1 MENLIGK
8 NFLWWERYRPKKIA
22 DVILPKRLKEEFQQY
37 IDTGNIPNLML
48 AGPPGT
54 GKTTVALAMINE
66 LGADYMKK
74 NGSLE
79 VNNDLLRTTIAD
91 FASAMS
97 LNGRKYVIIDEAD
110 YLSAARVQPAF
121 RDFIQEY
128 SISTSF
134 IFIVNYK
141 NRIIEPLHSR
151 FALKEFIFTKEERA
165 NLVVEQL
172 KAFQKILET
181 EKIPYDIKVCAQFV
195 QKNFP
200 DFRKVLVEA
209 QSYVNRQ
216 GGKIDTG
223 LLTYSIDTS
232 IPALIELI
240 KKKDFSATR
249 KFITEGLTVDH
260 IEVFS
265 KLYELLPLKLS
276 PASMAQATLILD
288 EYQYKASFVANQ
300 DINVA
305 ACMVELMSIAEWNK

>member
-1 MENLIGK
+1 MIG
-8 NFLWWERYRPKKIA
+8 NDYLWWEKYRPKKIA
-22 DVILPKRLKEEFQQY
+22 DVILPKRLKDEFQAY
-37 IDTGNIPNLML
+37 VDKGSIPNLML

-91 FASAMS
+91 FASTMS

-110 YLSAARVQPAF
+110 YLSSARVQPAF

-128 SISTSF
+128 STSTSF

-151 FALKEFIFTKEERA
+151 FAMKEFLFTKDETMA
-165 NLVVEQL
+165 LILEQY
-172 KAFQKILET
+172 KAFVSILEK
-181 EKIPYDIKVCAQFV
+181 ENVSFDKNVCAKFV
-195 QKNFP
+195 SKNFP

-209 QSYVNRQ
+209 QSYCVKYKN
-216 GGKIDTG
+216 IDTG
-223 LLTYSIDTS
+223 LLTYSIDSS
-232 IPALIELI
+232 IISLIELLQ
-240 KKKDFSATR
+240 KKDFSGVR

-260 IEVFS
+260 AGVFD
-265 KLYELLPLKLS
+265 KLYEVLPSKLS
-276 PASMAQATLILD
+276 PSAMAQATLIIG
-288 EYQYKASFVANQ
+288 EYQYKAAFVANQ
-300 DINVA
+300 DINLT
-305 ACMVELMSIAEWNK
+305 ACMVEIMSTAEWK

>member
-1 MENLIGK
+1 MIG
-8 NFLWWERYRPKKIA
+8 NDYLWWEKYRPKKIA
-22 DVILPKRLKEEFQQY
+22 DVILPKKLKDEFQTY
-37 IDTGNIPNLML
+37 VDKGSIPNLML

-91 FASAMS
+91 FASTMS

-128 SISTSF
+128 STSTSF

-151 FALKEFIFTKEERA
+151 FALKEFVFSKDETQSLI
-165 NLVVEQL
+165 LEQY
-172 KAFQKILET
+172 KAFVSILDK
-181 EKIPYDIKVCAQFV
+181 EKVTYDKNVCAKFIS
-195 QKNFP
+195 KNFP

-209 QSYVNRQ
+209 QSYCVKYKQ
-216 GGKIDTG
+216 IDTG
-223 LLTYSIDTS
+223 LLTYSTDTS
-232 IPALIELI
+232 IPTLIELL
-240 KKKDFSATR
+240 KKKDFSGVR
-249 KFITEGLTVDH
+249 KFITEGLTIDQTE
-260 IEVFS
+260 IFA
-265 KLYELLPLKLS
+265 KLYEALPLKLS
-276 PASMAQATLILD
+276 PASMAQATLIIG
-288 EYQYKASFVANQ
+288 EYQYKAAFVANQ
-300 DINVA
+300 DINLA
-305 ACMVELMSIAEWNK
+305 ACMVELMSIAEWK